1 MISSISNLSFTTPL
15 NNIQKSNPKPFKS
28 YLASNSQTDKVIL
41 SFKGKSLPSEY
52 HSIFDYMASV
62 ILDSNHKKFH
72 IDGSVISAKKIG
84 AAIKKIVEDDEMWN
98 SFKKSDAKKIK
109 WKSYVPQDIREY
121 SIDKINQ
128 AREVRLKDWENF
140 LKNPEELNPKTGEQ
154 FNPELVSKI
163 KGNDSLKFVIWNSVT
178 GELKENNRHIPV
190 PFDEKALLLAIKRFE
205 RPAPLDWA
213 TFINPTFLESY
224 THRLR
229 DNLLM
234 DMGKSNN
241 KAVWVKIPSIKHDP
255 KNKDKNISA
264 LETLS
269 CRNWCTRSS
278 VDKAED
284 ALTDGDFYIYLERK
298 GKSNLWDPVVG
309 MTTNNGKID
318 QIQGVENNNIVPL
331 TLVSKIREF
340 IETNN
345 LKCQSG
351 IIDEGPKAS
360 QAIMISEKLNETSS
374 VFKKS
379 FAKAIKDEDNFA
391 IFRFLNVDTK
401 YTPDGKLEISG
412 YKPSYNMNVNSGV
425 SIPYSMFGFNEDDLL
440 KDVKIIRGNF
450 ILDNKNPLYN
460 SRITQ
465 FPQNLEQVTGRIVC
479 NANQFEKFADDIR
492 RVTGGDMSKVIIHG
506 K

>member
-1 MISSISNLSFTTPL
+1 MITSISNLNFTTPL
-15 NNIQKSNPKPFKS
+15 NNTKNNSKSFKTYLSSKPT
-28 YLASNSQTDKVIL
+28 AADTVTL

-84 AAIKKIVEDDEMWN
+84 DAIKKIVEDDEMWQ

-128 AREVRLKDWENF
+128 AREARLNDWKNF
-140 LKNPEELNPKTGEQ
+140 LKNPEELNPKTGEPI
-154 FNPELVSKI
+154 NPELVNKI

-178 GELKENNRHIPV
+178 SELKDNNRHIPV
-190 PFDEKALLLAIKRFE
+190 PFNEKALLLAIKRFE

-278 VDKAED
+278 IDKAED

-298 GKSNLWDPVVG
+298 GKSNLWEPVVG

-331 TLVSKIREF
+331 TLVGKIKEF
-340 IETNN
+340 IETNK

-360 QAIMISEKLNETSS
+360 QAIMISEKLNETSPI
-374 VFKKS
+374 FKKT

-391 IFRFLNVDTK
+391 IFKFLNVDTK

-412 YKPSYNMNVNSGV
+412 YKPSYNMNANSGI

-440 KDVKIIRGNF
+440 RDVKVINGNF
-450 ILDNKNPLYN
+450 VLDNKNPLYN

-465 FPQNLEQVTGRIVC
+465 FPPNLETVTGRIIC
-479 NANQFEKFADDIR
+479 NANQFEKFGEDIK
-492 RVTGGDMSKVIIHG
+492 RVTGGDKSKVIIHG

>member
-1 MISSISNLSFTTPL
+1 MITSISNFNFTTPL
-15 NNIQKSNPKPFKS
+15 NNTKNNSKSFKTYLSSKPT
-28 YLASNSQTDKVIL
+28 AVDTVTL

-84 AAIKKIVEDDEMWN
+84 DAIKKIVEDDEMWQ

-128 AREVRLKDWENF
+128 AREARLNDWKNF
-140 LKNPEELNPKTGEQ
+140 LKNPEELNPKTGEPI
-154 FNPELVSKI
+154 NPELVNKI

-178 GELKENNRHIPV
+178 SELKDNNRHIPV

-278 VDKAED
+278 IDKAED

-298 GKSNLWDPVVG
+298 GKSNLWEPVVG

-331 TLVSKIREF
+331 TLVGKIKEF
-340 IETNN
+340 IETNK

-360 QAIMISEKLNETSS
+360 QAIMISEKLNETSPI
-374 VFKKS
+374 FKKT

-391 IFRFLNVDTK
+391 IFKFLNVDTK

-412 YKPSYNMNVNSGV
+412 YKPSYNMNANSGI

-440 KDVKIIRGNF
+440 RDVKIINGNF
-450 ILDNKNPLYN
+450 VLDNKNPLYN

-465 FPQNLEQVTGRIVC
+465 FPPNLETITGRIIC
-479 NANQFEKFADDIR
+479 NANQFEKFGDDIK
-492 RVTGGDMSKVIIHG
+492 RVTGGDMSKVIIHS